1 MTSRILLP
9 VDLAHEPSWKLA
21 LPEAVA
27 EARMRGAALH
37 LLAIVPDFGMSYV
50 SEHFPPGYEAELI
63 AKAMTDLR
71 ALAADGV
78 PADVTWEAHVA
89 HGHPAEE
96 ILKAADSL
104 GTGLIVMASHKPDTL
119 RTLLVGS
126 VADRIVHN
134 ASQSVLVVRGA

>member
-9 VDLAHEPSWKLA
+9 VDLAHEPSWTRA
-21 LPEAVA
+21 LPEAAA

-50 SEHFPPGYEAELI
+50 SEHFPPGYEAELV
-63 AKAMTDLR
+63 AKAMAELR
-71 ALAADGV
+71 ALAAANLPD
-78 PADVTWEAHVA
+78 DVAWEAHVA

-104 GTGLIVMASHKPDTL
+104 AADLIVMASHKPDTL

-134 ASQSVLVVRGA
+134 ASQSVLVVRNA

>member
-1 MTSRILLP
+1 MTARILLT

-27 EARMRGAALH
+27 EARMRAAELH

-63 AKAMTDLR
+63 AR
-71 ALAADGV
+71 AERELAALGREQVPEGV
-78 PADVTWEAHVA
+78 AWVAHVA

-96 ILKAADSL
+96 ILKAADRL
-104 GTGLIVMASHKPDTL
+104 AVGLIVLASHKPDAL

-134 ASQSVLVVRGA
+134 ARQSVLVVRGD